1 MLDRLDI
8 ASVGAVQTQYHLS
21 ALQERG
27 RERERERERRERERE
42 RGRSISVP
50 KRGDIAKPSC
60 RDQEGNEEL
69 ERGRQK
75 GSTSA

>member
-27 RERERERERRERERE
+27 REREREREREKREGEGEREKNL
-42 RGRSISVP
+42 G
-50 KRGDIAKPSC
+50 
-60 RDQEGNEEL
+60 
-69 ERGRQK
+69 
-75 GSTSA
+75 T